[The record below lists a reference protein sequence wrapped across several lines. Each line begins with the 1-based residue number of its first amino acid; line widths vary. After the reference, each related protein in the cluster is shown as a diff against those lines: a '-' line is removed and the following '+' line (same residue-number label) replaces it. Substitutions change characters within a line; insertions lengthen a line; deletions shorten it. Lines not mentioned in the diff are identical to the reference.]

1 MFGWKRKKKAILAAA
16 LFALVF
22 ASLSFGDRQE
32 AQAANHTVTVYPN
45 TVVQSDFLGVGVNV
59 IPAALMQA
67 SLAQGYT
74 EAHWEM
80 DRKRILAFKPKVARV
95 WFQIDWMEK
104 TKGVY
109 DWESAEM
116 KALYKYLDAFQA
128 AGTEIEFNMGWKVG
142 SSVHSWFNLPGL
154 TTEQLYIS
162 APKDLDA
169 YAASTSAVLHELIVD
184 RGYGNIKYLTFYNEP
199 NGSWDFASPGYD
211 EKAYYASMVQKA
223 SQRLAQDGLRHLV
236 QIWAPE
242 EVRAGSTGPDW
253 TAYMK
258 TNVDAHVD
266 GYSFHVYGVPY
277 ADLGAEIDLRQNVVG
292 ADPVHLTE
300 FGWASDDASGW
311 DSGYANTVIRVANDG
326 VKSALVWQMNGVW
339 THDPAGSVNGNYT
352 MWDSLVLGLTPK
364 KAYYSA
370 GLLQRYIPAHSA
382 VVAVNTGTPDLRAA
396 AFKTS
401 DGHYTILLESKAGTA
416 KNVTFGFNGVHVGK
430 TFRKFV
436 YQDSV
441 TRTGNALL
449 PRATGSFSAGASFN
463 DSSVDANYN
472 VIVYTTLPPQT
483 QVEVT
488 PVEATV
494 QSGQSVQLS
503 ATVIDSAVGGVSW
516 SVVGS
521 GNGTVSA
528 SGLYT
533 APSATSERY
542 VAVKAANGSDPSA
555 YGIALLK
562 LTPGASGP
570 AFANAGF
577 ETPPTSNS
585 IIGPAT
591 HGWTFASRAGI
602 QRNGS
607 NLGVTDAPEG
617 VQTAY
622 LKTDGGVAGQFQQTI
637 HFPAGT
643 YRIGFQAAKR
653 TSFGG
658 TQTFDVY
665 FDNTKIGSYAPTLG
679 TFTSYATDAFT
690 ATAGS
695 HTVKFVATT
704 TAGDNTAVIDAV
716 TIEPASPPPTF
727 ANAGFE
733 TPTTTNSVFG
743 PATYGWTFNSRAGI
757 QHNGSN
763 LGVADA
769 PEGVQTGY
777 LKTDGGVS
785 GEFYQSA
792 TFAAGTYRIA
802 FQAAKRTSFGGTQS
816 FDVYFDNTK
825 VGSFAP
831 TLGTFA
837 SHTTNSFAASA
848 GSHTVKFVATTTTG
862 DNTAV
867 IDDVNIEV
875 VP

>member
-1 MFGWKRKKKAILAAA
+1 
-16 LFALVF
+16 
-22 ASLSFGDRQE
+22 
-32 AQAANHTVTVYPN
+32 
-45 TVVQSDFLGVGVNV
+45 
-59 IPAALMQA
+59 
-67 SLAQGYT
+67 
-74 EAHWEM
+74 
-80 DRKRILAFKPKVARV
+80 
-95 WFQIDWMEK
+95 MEK

-116 KALYKYLDAFQA
+116 KALYKYLDAFKA

-142 SSVHSWFNLPGL
+142 SSVHGWFNLPGL
-154 TTEQLYIS
+154 TTDQQYIS

-169 YAASTSAVLHELIVD
+169 YAASTSAVLEELIAN
-184 RGYGNIKYLTFYNEP
+184 RGYSNIKYLTFYNEP

-223 SQRLAQDGLRHLV
+223 SQRLASDGLRHLV

-258 TNVDAHVD
+258 NNIDAHVD
-266 GYSFHVYGVPY
+266 AYSFHVYGVPY

-370 GLLQRYIPAHSA
+370 GLIQRYIPAHSA
-382 VVAVNTGTPDLRAA
+382 VVAVNAGTPDLRAA

-401 DGHYTILLESKAGTA
+401 DGHYTILLESKAGTT
-416 KNVTFGFNGVHVGK
+416 KNVTFDFGGVHVGK

-436 YQDSV
+436 YQDALA
-441 TRTGNALL
+441 RNGNALL
-449 PRATGSFSAGASFN
+449 PRSSGGFAASTSFN
-463 DSSVDANYN
+463 DASIDANYN

-483 QVEVT
+483 QVEMT
-488 PVEATV
+488 PFEATV
-494 QSGQSVQLS
+494 PSGGTLQLG
-503 ATVIDSAVGGVSW
+503 AAVIDGAGGVTW
-516 SVVGS
+516 SVVGA
-521 GNGTVSA
+521 GNGTVGA
-528 SGLYT
+528 NGLYA
-533 APSATSERY
+533 APVVASERY
-542 VAVKAANGSDPSA
+542 VAVKAASALDPSA
-555 YGIALLK
+555 YGIAIVK
-562 LTPGASGP
+562 VTPSAGP

-577 ETPPTSNS
+577 ETPSTSNS
-585 IIGPAT
+585 VFGPAT
-591 HGWTFASRAGI
+591 YGWTFANARAGI

-607 NLGVTDAPEG
+607 NLGVADAPEG

-622 LKTDGGVAGQFQQTI
+622 LKTDGGVAGQFQQTVS
-637 HFPAGT
+637 FPAGT

-665 FDNTKIGSYAPTLG
+665 FDNTLVGSYAPTSG
-679 TFTSYATDAFT
+679 TFAPYTTAAFS

-695 HTVKFVATT
+695 HAVKFVATT
-704 TAGDNTAVIDAV
+704 TSGDNTALIDAV
-716 TIEPASPPPTF
+716 TIQSAAPPPTF

-733 TPTTTNSVFG
+733 TPSTSNSVFG
-743 PATYGWTFNSRAGI
+743 PATYGWTFANARAGI
-757 QHNGSN
+757 QRNGSN

-769 PEGVQTGY
+769 PEGVQTAY
-777 LKTDGGVS
+777 LKTDGGLAGQFQQTVA
-785 GEFYQSA
+785 FPA
-792 TFAAGTYRIA
+792 TGTYRIA
-802 FQAAKRTSFGGTQS
+802 FQAAKRTSFGGTQT
-816 FDVYFDNTK
+816 FDVYFDNTV
-825 VGSFAP
+825 VGSYAP
-831 TLGTFA
+831 TSGTFA
-837 SHTTNSFAASA
+837 PYTTNAFAAA
-848 GSHTVKFVATTTTG
+848 VGNHTVKFVATTTTG
-862 DNTAV
+862 DNTAL
-867 IDDVNIEV
+867 IDDVRVELL
-875 VP
+875 P